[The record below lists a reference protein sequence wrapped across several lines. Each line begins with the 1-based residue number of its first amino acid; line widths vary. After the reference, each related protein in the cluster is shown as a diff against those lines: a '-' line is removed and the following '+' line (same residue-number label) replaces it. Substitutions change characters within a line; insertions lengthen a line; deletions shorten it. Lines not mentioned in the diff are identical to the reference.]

1 MKEFMTCSQI
11 LNIGYTIKKRHFE
24 QIIHMINL
32 TDAQKPKT
40 KIYSNLEVQ
49 TNFYNKNLMKNG
61 FKFLQFHLL
70 YYFKLAWIKT

>member
-1 MKEFMTCSQI
+1 MQS
-11 LNIGYTIKKRHFE
+11 NIKYWIYNKKRHFE

-40 KIYSNLEVQ
+40 KIYSNWEVQ
-49 TNFYNKNLMKNG
+49 TNFYNKNLMKNE
-61 FKFLQFHLL
+61 FKFLKLHLA